1 MLPKMKALLWQDRFQ
16 PAEHME
22 EVKMVE
28 LKVTGEELQECFQKW
43 YSYWQEEVAAEIGTC
58 ISDCM

>member
-1 MLPKMKALLWQDRFQ
+1 MLPKTKALLRQDRFQ

-28 LKVTGEELQECFQKW
+28 IKVTGEELQECFQKW
-43 YSYWQEEVAAEIGTC
+43 YRY
-58 ISDCM
+58 